1 MEVWDNEE
9 KQRVY
14 NIIFENDL
22 LLHSVSYLS
31 SYRIHSHLDVLSNK
45 FPTLSLP
52 IAYSPYF
59 FFFFYSSFTNIFGL
73 TKLSLQA
80 TLKTWL
86 SYM

>member
-31 SYRIHSHLDVLSNK
+31 SYRIHSHLDVLFNK

-59 FFFFYSSFTNIFGL
+59 FSFSTL
-73 TKLSLQA
+73 LSQIYLALQNF
-80 TLKTWL
+80 L
-86 SYM
+86 SKPP